1 MTEEQAYAAY
11 QSWRGSMKHI
21 DAQKTVESM
30 DALYREL
37 FHPVNTFRGGG
48 LTEIEVRE
56 LPLAA

>member
-1 MTEEQAYAAY
+1 MKAMAKLVGRGAMTEEQAYAAY

-37 FHPVNTFRGGG
+37 FHPVNTFRGGSH
-48 LTEIEVRE
+48 
-56 LPLAA
+56 